1 MLQDVLISERY
12 ARILTSRF
20 LLNHNLSIERSKY
33 EKLVK
38 AFFKK
43 NGALNS
49 EKCFKIIKGWY

>member
-20 LLNHNLSIERSKY
+20 LLDNNLSVERSKY

-38 AFFKK
+38 EFLKN
-43 NGALNS
+43 NGALSS